1 VTAVA
6 RGDCGGNA
14 SAAGGVATRGDRHHG
29 SVSTAGGLSDSGSGK
44 RGQWPAGVADLFSR
58 LLRSCH

>member
-44 RGQWPAGVADLFSR
+44 RG
-58 LLRSCH
+58 